1 MPPRNLRRSFST
13 EAELASR
20 VAYERELRG
29 MTYEGLAK
37 RMTDTGCAINQSGIY
52 KIEKG
57 KPRRRI
63 AVDELVAFAIV
74 FEMPVDRLLLPR
86 WIAEDASAAQLWQT
100 WDRADQEA
108 DAARGRADA
117 ARADLDL
124 YLKGHP
130 EVMERLT
137 EIVADREAADRG

>member
-1 MPPRNLRRSFST
+1 MPPRNLRRSFSS
-13 EAELASR
+13 EVELALR

-57 KPRRRI
+57 KPPRRI
-63 AVDELVAFAIV
+63 TVDELVAFAMV
-74 FEMPVDRLLLPR
+74 FETTVDRLLLPR
-86 WIAEDASAAQLWQT
+86 WIAEDAAAAQLYGT
-100 WDRADQEA
+100 WDHADQEA

-124 YLKGHP
+124 YLEKHP

-137 EIVADREAADRG
+137 ENAAAREAGDRG